1 MFPGSRRSPRLAQWN
16 GRRRSSRSDAF
27 DWRALLCRR
36 VVARLVV
43 VACTCLFLTYLV
55 ADDGPPFAYRLGQTV
70 PRDVRARV
78 DFRMVDQPEAVRIR
92 THAARPAPTHG
103 TRAGDVEPEV
113 MDYYPAGLIL
123 VLRDN
128 PISTDHLQILR
139 AEHEAFRHTL
149 SPLRLV
155 GRTCAVAA
163 IIVLLTITVILYTIR
178 FQPATAK
185 KWTAVL
191 GICTLICGT
200 FALAC
205 WLDAPPWHAA
215 ALPLTVTAMILAIA
229 FNPPFALFMS
239 VCLAILMAIEKGGE
253 LSALIVLL
261 GGQTTA
267 VLAMRQVRTRSRPV
281 EVGVIAGVALGLMTI
296 ATDILTGQS
305 AWYIAGDAGRNLI
318 CGILAG
324 CVITGCLPAIERAFG
339 IVTDARLLELGDCSH
354 PLLQELL
361 RRAPGTYTHS
371 MMVATL
377 AEAGAEAI
385 GANPLL
391 TRVGC
396 YYHDVGKML
405 KPQYFI
411 ENQTGINAHDQLEPT
426 LSSLVIVGHVKDGIA
441 LGEQY
446 RLPRPIIDFIHQHHG
461 TTLVE
466 YFYREALRIHS
477 STGGTPESLEPTF
490 RYPGPKPQTR
500 EAAVIMMADVAESA
514 GRALPHPSAVTLR
527 KIVHDLAMKR
537 LLDGQFDECDL
548 SLHELKC
555 LEDAIAKALIAVYH
569 SRVQYPA
576 PEALPKSA

>member
-1 MFPGSRRSPRLAQWN
+1 MFSGSRRSPRLSQWN
-16 GRRRSSRSDAF
+16 GRRHSSRSDAF

-36 VVARLVV
+36 VAARLVV
-43 VACTCLFLTYLV
+43 VACTCLFLTVLV
-55 ADDGPPFAYRLGQTV
+55 ADNGPPFSYRVGQTV

-92 THAARPAPTHG
+92 THAASPAPTHG
-103 TRAGDVEPEV
+103 TRAVTHEPEV
-113 MDYYPAGLIL
+113 MDYYPSGLIL

-128 PISTDHLQILR
+128 PITTEHLQILR
-139 AEHEAFRHTL
+139 AEHDAYRKTL
-149 SPLRLV
+149 TPLRLW
-155 GRTCAVAA
+155 GRVLSVAA
-163 IIVLLTITVILYTIR
+163 IVGLLAATVILYTIR
-178 FQPATAK
+178 FQPDQAR
-185 KWTAVL
+185 KWTAVV
-191 GICTLICGT
+191 GICMLICVT

-205 WLDAPPWHAA
+205 CLDTAPWHAA
-215 ALPLTVTAMILAIA
+215 ALPLTITAMILTIA

-239 VCLAILMAIEKGGE
+239 VCLAILMAIGKGAE
-253 LSALIVLL
+253 LSPLIVLL

-267 VLAMRQVRTRSRPV
+267 VLAMRQVRSRSRPV
-281 EVGVIAGVALGLMTI
+281 EVGVIAGIALGLMTI

-305 AWYIAGDAGRNLI
+305 AWFITGDAGRNLV
-318 CGILAG
+318 CGIVAG
-324 CVITGCLPAIERAFG
+324 CLVTGCLPLIERAFG

-396 YYHDVGKML
+396 YYHDIGKML

-411 ENQTGINAHDQLEPT
+411 ENQTGVNAHDQLEPT

-441 LGEQY
+441 LAEQY
-446 RLPRPIIDFIHQHHG
+446 RLPRPIVDFIGQHHG

-477 STGGTPESLEPTF
+477 ATGGTAENLEPTF

-514 GRALPHPSAVTLR
+514 GRALPNPSAGTLR
-527 KIVHDLAMKR
+527 KVVHDLAMKR

-548 SLHELKC
+548 SLYELRC

-576 PEALPKSA
+576 PAALPKSA